1 VKLIYKKKLIILP
14 LLLIAAVSGS
24 ESLWAPGSGVLL
36 TADGRLTPGDIVI
49 VEIDSS
55 SSLSFSSTSSDTK
68 SLTLE
73 LSGGEYG
80 ELFSFL
86 PSGSSR
92 GDRSVKGS
100 EEYEIKSSIGTRVQE
115 IDNTGRAF
123 IRGVRS
129 VSFEGKEESITLSGW
144 LEPALLGSDKRIAFS
159 RLADARLIFRT
170 LLEPGGE
177 VVTDRDIEEVSRSL
191 PAVTAPISTTTE
203 GVSEEPGASI
213 PAAAQAGSGYK
224 LTDSRKNELLL
235 LYINRI
241 VDIIF
246 K

>member
-1 VKLIYKKKLIILP
+1 VKLIYKKLIILS

-24 ESLWAPGSGVLL
+24 ESLWIPGSGGILS
-36 TADGRLTPGDIVI
+36 ANGRLTPGDIVI

-55 SSLSFSSTSSDTK
+55 SSLSFISTSSDTK

-100 EEYEIKSSIGTRVQE
+100 EEYKIKSSIGTRVQE
-115 IDNTGRAF
+115 IDDTGRAS

-129 VSFEGKEESITLSGW
+129 VSFEGKEEYITLTGW

-159 RLADARLIFRT
+159 RLGDARLIFRT
-170 LLEPGGE
+170 LLEPGEG
-177 VVTDRDIEEVSRSL
+177 VVTARDIEEISRTL
-191 PAVTAPISTTTE
+191 PAGTDPIGTTTE
-203 GVSEEPGASI
+203 GAGEEPGASMQV
-213 PAAAQAGSGYK
+213 AAQAGSGYQIS
-224 LTDSRKNELLL
+224 DSRKKELLL

-246 K
+246 R

>member
-1 VKLIYKKKLIILP
+1 VKLIYKKIIILP

-24 ESLWAPGSGVLL
+24 ESLWTPGSGGLL
-36 TADGRLTPGDIVI
+36 SGKGRLIPGDIVI
-49 VEIDSS
+49 VDIDSS
-55 SSLSFSSTSSDTK
+55 SSLSFTSTSSDTK

-86 PSGSSR
+86 PSGSSL
-92 GDRSVKGS
+92 GNRSVKGS

-115 IDNTGRAF
+115 IDDTGRAF
-123 IRGVRS
+123 IRGVRN
-129 VSFEGKEESITLSGW
+129 VSFEGKEESITLTGW
-144 LEPALLGSDKRIAFS
+144 LEPALLGSDKRIAFN
-159 RLADARLIFRT
+159 RLGDSRLIFRT
-170 LLEPGGE
+170 MLEPGGG
-177 VVTDRDIEEVSRSL
+177 VIGDGDIEEVSRAL
-191 PAVTAPISTTTE
+191 PADTGPAGTTTE
-203 GVSEEPGASI
+203 GTGGEPGVSI
-213 PAAAQAGSGYK
+213 PEAPQAGSGYK
-224 LTDSRKNELLL
+224 LSDSRKNELLL

>member
-1 VKLIYKKKLIILP
+1 MNIIDKKLIILP
-14 LLLIAAVSGS
+14 LLLIAAISGS
-24 ESLWAPGSGVLL
+24 ESLWTPGSGGLL
-36 TADGRLTPGDIVI
+36 SGNGRLTPGDIVI

-55 SSLSFSSTSSDTK
+55 SSFSFTSTSSDTK

-86 PSGSSR
+86 PSGSSL

-115 IDNTGRAF
+115 IDATGRAF

-129 VSFEGKEESITLSGW
+129 VSFEGKEESITLTGW
-144 LEPALLGSDKRIAFS
+144 LEPALLGSDKRIVFS
-159 RLADARLIFRT
+159 RLGDARLIFRT
-170 LLEPGGE
+170 LLEPGGG
-177 VVTDRDIEEVSRSL
+177 VISSRDIEEVSRSF
-191 PAVTAPISTTTE
+191 PAGTGPNSATTE
-203 GVSEEPGASI
+203 GTGGEPGASI
-213 PAAAQAGSGYK
+213 QAGAALAGSGYQIS
-224 LTDSRKNELLL
+224 DSRKNELLL

>member
-1 VKLIYKKKLIILP
+1 MKLIYKKLIILP
-14 LLLIAAVSGS
+14 LLLIAALSGS
-24 ESLWAPGSGVLL
+24 ESLWAPGSGGLL
-36 TADGRLTPGDIVI
+36 SGDGRLTPGDIVI

-55 SSLSFSSTSSDTK
+55 SSLSFTSTSSDTK
-68 SLTLE
+68 SLILE

-100 EEYEIKSSIGTRVQE
+100 EEYEIKSSIGTRVEE
-115 IDNTGRAF
+115 IDDTGRAL

-129 VSFEGKEESITLSGW
+129 VSFEGKEESITLTGW
-144 LEPALLGSDKRIAFS
+144 LEPAFLGSDKRIAFS

-170 LLEPGGE
+170 LLEPGRG
-177 VVTDRDIEEVSRSL
+177 VVAGRDIEEVSRSL
-191 PAVTAPISTTTE
+191 PAGTGPIGTTTE
-203 GVSEEPGASI
+203 GAGGEPGASM
-213 PAAAQAGSGYK
+213 PAAARAGSGYQ

>member
-1 VKLIYKKKLIILP
+1 VKLIYKKLLILP
-14 LLLIAAVSGS
+14 LLLIAALSGS
-24 ESLWAPGSGVLL
+24 ESLWTSGSGGLL
-36 TADGRLTPGDIVI
+36 SGDRRLTPGDIVI

-55 SSLSFSSTSSDTK
+55 SSLSFTSTSSDTK

-92 GDRSVKGS
+92 GDRSVKGN
-100 EEYEIKSSIGTRVQE
+100 EEYEIKGSIGTRVQE
-115 IDNTGRAF
+115 IDDAGRAF

-129 VSFEGKEESITLSGW
+129 VSFEGKEESITLTGW
-144 LEPALLGSDKRIAFS
+144 LEPVFLGSDKRITFS
-159 RLADARLIFRT
+159 KLADARLIFRT
-170 LLEPGGE
+170 LLEPGVG
-177 VVTDRDIEEVSRSL
+177 VVAGRDIEQVSRSL
-191 PAVTAPISTTTE
+191 PAGTGPIGTTTE
-203 GVSEEPGASI
+203 GAGGETVASM
-213 PAAAQAGSGYK
+213 PAAAQAVSGYQ

>member
-1 VKLIYKKKLIILP
+1 MKLIYKKLIILP
-14 LLLIAAVSGS
+14 LLLIAALSGS
-24 ESLWAPGSGVLL
+24 ESLWTPGSGGLL
-36 TADGRLTPGDIVI
+36 SGDGRLTPGDIVI

-55 SSLSFSSTSSDTK
+55 SSLSFTSTSSDTK

-115 IDNTGRAF
+115 IDDTGRAF

-129 VSFEGKEESITLSGW
+129 VSFEGKEESITLTGW
-144 LEPALLGSDKRIAFS
+144 LEPALLGSDKRIDFS
-159 RLADARLIFRT
+159 RLADARLVFRT
-170 LLEPGGE
+170 LLEPDGE
-177 VVTDRDIEEVSRSL
+177 VVAGGDIEEISRSL
-191 PAVTAPISTTTE
+191 PTGTGPIGTTTE
-203 GVSEEPGASI
+203 GAGEEPGASM
-213 PAAAQAGSGYK
+213 PAAAQAGSGYQ